1 MVRRIKPVIRII
13 EIDARVSRVRRGVII
28 GSRHP
33 YQLTAPLSP
42 AVDIFE
48 KEEDLVIQAD
58 VPGIQAEDL
67 TVSVMTSRVEVRGIK
82 RDNRPSGEAR
92 FLRLERED
100 GPFLRSIP
108 LPAAVDPD
116 RVKGFLKNGVLTI
129 VMKKIAAGKKEHER
143 HP

>member
-1 MVRRIKPVIRII
+1 MVRRIKPVVRIL
-13 EIDARVSRVRRGVII
+13 EINARVSRVRRGVVIE
-28 GSRHP
+28 SRHP
-33 YQLTAPLSP
+33 DQLTAPSFP

-48 KEEDLVIQAD
+48 KEDDLVIEAD

-67 TVSVMTSRVEVRGIK
+67 TVSVMTSRVEVRGVK
-82 RDNRPSGEAR
+82 RDNRPAGQAR

-100 GPFLRSIP
+100 GPFRRSIP

-116 RVKGFLKNGVLTI
+116 RVKGLLKNGVLTI
-129 VMKKIAAGKKEHER
+129 VLKKIAAGKKEHER